1 MVLVPYYCG
10 KVNHLEQIDCSLER
24 GHDHVP
30 ALLYFLRRR
39 NMFTRRVS
47 SLMILVLMLAAI
59 LSACAPAATE
69 PPAVATEPPA
79 AATEEPAVATEEPAA
94 ATEAPVE
101 ITDTELNVLCTP
113 QEQWCQGMKQEFEE
127 KYGIT
132 VNYVRMSSGEALARV
147 QAEKDNP
154 QFDIWWGGPI
164 DSFVAAKG
172 EGLLEAY
179 DSPNYVNLIDPVIM
193 KDVDNQW
200 VGIYVGT
207 LGFAT
212 NTDWLAANPGVEAP
226 TSWDDLLKPEFKG
239 QVMVAHPSSSGTS
252 YTALATVLQIR
263 GEEAGW
269 EYLKQYD
276 GQMAQYTKS
285 GAAPAKFVGQ
295 GEAAVAIVFSH
306 DIVNEIENNKLPL
319 VLTFPEEGTGYEIG
333 GMAIL
338 KGAKHSQAAKLWF
351 DWALTPEAQALGPV
365 YAAYQAPTVTGVE
378 LSHPE
383 LLEVNLIDYDFIWAG
398 EHKTEFVDK
407 FTNEIAGAENL
418 KE

>member
-1 MVLVPYYCG
+1 MTVK
-10 KVNHLEQIDCSLER
+10 KVRSLLIHL
-24 GHDHVP
+24 
-30 ALLYFLRRR
+30 
-39 NMFTRRVS
+39 
-47 SLMILVLMLAAI
+47 LMAVAI
-59 LSACAPAATE
+59 LTACAPAATE
-69 PPAVATEPPA
+69 APPVATEPPEVA
-79 AATEEPAVATEEPAA
+79 TEAPAATEEPAATEA

-113 QEQWCQGMKQEFEE
+113 QEQWCQGMKQEFEA

-164 DSFVAAKG
+164 DSFVAAKQ
-172 EGLLEAY
+172 EDLLEPY
-179 DSPNYVNLIDPVIM
+179 DSPNYANLTDPVKM
-193 KDVDNQW
+193 KDADNHW
-200 VGIYVGT
+200 VGIYIGT

-212 NTDWLAANPGVEAP
+212 NKDWLAANPGVEAP

-252 YTALATVLQIR
+252 YTALATILQLK

-269 EYLKQYD
+269 EYLQQYA
-276 GQMAQYTKS
+276 GQISQFTKS

-295 GEAAVAIVFSH
+295 GEAAVGIVFSH

-319 VLTFPEEGTGYEIG
+319 QLTFPEEGTGYEIG
-333 GMAIL
+333 GMALL
-338 KGAKHSQAAKLWF
+338 KGAKHPQAAKLWF

-365 YAAYQAPTVTGVE
+365 FAAYQAPTVKGVE

-383 LLEVNLIDYDFIWAG
+383 LLEVNLIDYDFQWAG
-398 EHKTEFVDK
+398 EHKKEFVDK
-407 FTNEIAGAENL
+407 FTNEIANAENL

>member
-1 MVLVPYYCG
+1 MSAKRARSMMIHVLMAV
-10 KVNHLEQIDCSLER
+10 
-24 GHDHVP
+24 
-30 ALLYFLRRR
+30 A
-39 NMFTRRVS
+39 
-47 SLMILVLMLAAI
+47 ILV
-59 LSACAPAATE
+59 ACAPAATE
-69 PPAVATEPPA
+69 APA
-79 AATEEPAVATEEPAA
+79 
-94 ATEAPVE
+94 E

-113 QEQWCQGMKQEFEE
+113 QEQWCQGMKQEFET

-179 DSPNYVNLIDPVIM
+179 DSPNYANLTDPVKM

-200 VGIYVGT
+200 VGVYVGT

-226 TSWDDLLKPEFKG
+226 TSWDDLLKPEFTG

-252 YTALATVLQIR
+252 YTALATVLQMR

-269 EYLKQYD
+269 EYLKLYD
-276 GQMAQYTKS
+276 AQMAQYTKS

-338 KGAKHSQAAKLWF
+338 KGAKHPQAARLWF

-365 YAAYQAPTVTGVE
+365 YAAYQAPTVKGVE

-407 FTNEIAGAENL
+407 FTNEIASAENL

>member
-1 MVLVPYYCG
+1 MSVK
-10 KVNHLEQIDCSLER
+10 KVRSLLIHLLIA
-24 GHDHVP
+24 V
-30 ALLYFLRRR
+30 
-39 NMFTRRVS
+39 
-47 SLMILVLMLAAI
+47 AI
-59 LSACAPAATE
+59 LTACAPAATE
-69 PPAVATEPPA
+69 APPVATEPPEVA
-79 AATEEPAVATEEPAA
+79 TEAPAATEEPA
-94 ATEAPVE
+94 ATEAPAE

-113 QEQWCQGMKQEFEE
+113 QEQWCQGMKQEFEA

-172 EGLLEAY
+172 EGLLETY
-179 DSPNYVNLIDPVIM
+179 ESPNHANLIDPVKM

-212 NTDWLAANPGVEAP
+212 NQDWLDANPGVEPP

-269 EYLKQYD
+269 EYLQDYA
-276 GQMAQYTKS
+276 GQISQFTKS

-295 GEAAVAIVFSH
+295 GEAAVGIVFSH

-333 GMAIL
+333 GMGIL
-338 KGAKHSQAAKLWF
+338 KGAKHPQAARLWY

-365 YAAYQAPTVTGVE
+365 YAAYQAPTVEGVE

-383 LLEVNLIDYDFIWAG
+383 LLEVNLIDYDFQWAG
-398 EHKTEFVDK
+398 EHKKEFVDK
-407 FTNEIAGAENL
+407 FTNEIANAENL

>member
-1 MVLVPYYCG
+1 MTA
-10 KVNHLEQIDCSLER
+10 K
-24 GHDHVP
+24 
-30 ALLYFLRRR
+30 
-39 NMFTRRVS
+39 RVR
-47 SLMILVLMLAAI
+47 SLMIHILMTIAI

-69 PPAVATEPPA
+69 APPVATEPPQ
-79 AATEEPAVATEEPAA
+79 VATEEPAA
-94 ATEAPVE
+94 TEAPAATEEPAATEAPAE

-113 QEQWCQGMKQEFEE
+113 QEQWCQGMKQEFEA

-172 EGLLEAY
+172 EGLLETY
-179 DSPNYVNLIDPVIM
+179 ESPNFANLTDPVKM

-200 VGIYVGT
+200 VGVYVGT

-212 NTDWLAANPGVEAP
+212 NTDWLAANPDMAAP
-226 TSWDDLLKPEFKG
+226 TSWDDLLKPELKG

-252 YTALATVLQIR
+252 YTALATVLQLR

-269 EYLKQYD
+269 EYLKQYA
-276 GQMAQYTKS
+276 GQISQFTKS

-338 KGAKHSQAAKLWF
+338 KGAKNIQAAQLWY
-351 DWALTPEAQALGPV
+351 DWALTPEAQALGPT
-365 YAAYQAPTVTGVE
+365 YAAYQAPTVQGVE

-398 EHKTEFVDK
+398 EHKKEFVDK
-407 FTNEIAGAENL
+407 FTNELAGADNL

>member
-1 MVLVPYYCG
+1 
-10 KVNHLEQIDCSLER
+10 
-24 GHDHVP
+24 
-30 ALLYFLRRR
+30 
-39 NMFTRRVS
+39 MFTRRVS

-69 PPAVATEPPA
+69 APAVATEPPA
-79 AATEEPAVATEEPAA
+79 AATEEPAAATESPVA

-113 QEQWCQGMKQEFEE
+113 QEQWCQGMKQEFEA

-172 EGLLEAY
+172 EGLLEPY
-179 DSPNYVNLIDPVIM
+179 DSPNYANLTDPVKM

-226 TSWDDLLKPEFKG
+226 TSWDDLLKPEFTG

-252 YTALATVLQIR
+252 YTALATILQLR

-269 EYLKQYD
+269 EYLQKYD
-276 GQMAQYTKS
+276 AQMAQYTKS

-333 GMAIL
+333 GMALL
-338 KGAKHSQAAKLWF
+338 KGAKNMQAAKLWF
-351 DWALTPEAQALGPV
+351 DWALTPEAQALGPT

>member
-1 MVLVPYYCG
+1 MMIS
-10 KVNHLEQIDCSLER
+10 K
-24 GHDHVP
+24 
-30 ALLYFLRRR
+30 
-39 NMFTRRVS
+39 RVR
-47 SLMILVLMLAAI
+47 SLMIVVLMAAAI

-69 PPAVATEPPA
+69 APAAATEPPV

-94 ATEAPVE
+94 ATEAPPE

-113 QEQWCQGMKQEFEE
+113 QEQWCQGMKQEFEA

-132 VNYVRMSSGEALARV
+132 VNYVRMSSGEALARI

-172 EGLLEAY
+172 EGLLEPY
-179 DSPNYVNLIDPVIM
+179 DSPNYANLIDPVKM
-193 KDVDNQW
+193 KDVDNHW
-200 VGIYVGT
+200 VGIYIGT

-212 NTDWLAANPGVEAP
+212 NTEWLAANPGVEAP

-269 EYLKQYD
+269 EYLRDYA

-306 DIVNEIENNKLPL
+306 DIVNEIDNNNMPL

-333 GMAIL
+333 GMGLI
-338 KGAKHSQAAKLWF
+338 KGAKNIQAAKLWF

-365 YAAYQAPTVTGVE
+365 YTAYQAPTVKGVE

-398 EHKTEFVDK
+398 EHKAEFVDK
-407 FTNEIAGAENL
+407 FTNEIATAENL

>member
-1 MVLVPYYCG
+1 MTQG
-10 KVNHLEQIDCSLER
+10 
-24 GHDHVP
+24 
-30 ALLYFLRRR
+30 
-39 NMFTRRVS
+39 RVR
-47 SLMILVLMLAAI
+47 SLMIHLLLAGAI
-59 LSACAPAATE
+59 LAACAPAA
-69 PPAVATEPPA
+69 ATQPA
-79 AATEEPAVATEEPAA
+79 AEATDPPQAEVGG
-94 ATEAPVE
+94 
-101 ITDTELNVLCTP
+101 ELNVLCTP
-113 QEQWCQGMKQEFEE
+113 QEQWCQGMKQEFEA

-164 DSFVAAKG
+164 DSFVAAKQ
-172 EGLLEAY
+172 EGLLETY
-179 DSPNYVNLIDPVIM
+179 ESPNFANLTDPVKM

-200 VGIYVGT
+200 VGVYVGT

-212 NTDWLAANPGVEAP
+212 NTDWLADNPGVEAP
-226 TSWDDLLKPEFKG
+226 TSWDDLLRPEFTG

-252 YTALATVLQIR
+252 YTALATILQLR
-263 GEEAGW
+263 GEEEGW
-269 EYLKQYD
+269 AYLDQYAD
-276 GQMAQYTKS
+276 QISQFTKS

-338 KGAKHSQAAKLWF
+338 KGAKNLEAAKLWY
-351 DWALTPEAQALGPV
+351 DWALTPEAQALGPQ

-398 EHKTEFVDK
+398 ENKTAFVDK
-407 FTNEIAGAENL
+407 FTNEIAGADNL